1 MNLEAWGQ
9 TEGQLR
15 LPGMTLTVGAP
26 FPDEEVSMRRISAT
40 HSPKFFHFLNPLMW
54 GQWGQWGQR
63 GQLRSMPPH
72 PPSLLQ
78 FTPQPSASQRATW
91 KGRHFVVSSLQPLLT
106 SPTLGSIPN
115 AEFKI
120 LSEFLQ
126 G

>member
-54 GQWGQWGQR
+54 GQWGQWGQWDS
-63 GQLRSMPPH
+63 GDSSDPCHPTLPPFSSS
-72 PPSLLQ
+72 PLSLL
-78 FTPQPSASQRATW
+78 PP
-91 KGRHFVVSSLQPLLT
+91 KGRP
-106 SPTLGSIPN
+106 G
-115 AEFKI
+115 KDGI
-120 LSEFLQ
+120 L
-126 G
+126 